1 MLGKIGKWKQ
11 VFGRSLL
18 YAQLVERFGAYQT
31 WGHKAYPKGKREEY
45 EIFLYDFAS
54 VMTILSGDATTSE
67 AVRMQI
73 RYAIT
78 TQEYFKTSA
87 VVYNHIVNFMA
98 AYVSGFITNKDF
110 PDTILMD
117 KEL

>member
-1 MLGKIGKWKQ
+1 MLPHLK
-11 VFGRSLL
+11 
-18 YAQLVERFGAYQT
+18 
-31 WGHKAYPKGKREEY
+31 PY
-45 EIFLYDFAS
+45 ECK
-54 VMTILSGDATTSE
+54 
-67 AVRMQI
+67 
-73 RYAIT
+73 
-78 TQEYFKTSA
+78 FKTSA